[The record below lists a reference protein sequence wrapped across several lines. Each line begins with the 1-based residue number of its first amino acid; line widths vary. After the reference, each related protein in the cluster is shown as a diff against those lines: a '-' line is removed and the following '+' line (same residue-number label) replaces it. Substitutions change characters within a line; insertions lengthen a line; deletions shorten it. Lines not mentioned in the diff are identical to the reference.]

1 VFAVILAKVER
12 GEMDE
17 KALKALLDKA
27 LTQADD
33 RALFNLTVR

>member
-1 VFAVILAKVER
+1 MFAVILAKVER